1 MLFLLELIKRIFLD
15 LVKYSISNV
24 YDANKLISNA
34 QNYYSDLGY
43 IFSGLHIWGHLTKL
57 LEKYSACAT

>member
-1 MLFLLELIKRIFLD
+1 MLFLLELTIFLRFGN
-15 LVKYSISNV
+15 YGISNV

-57 LEKYSACAT
+57 SEKYSACAI